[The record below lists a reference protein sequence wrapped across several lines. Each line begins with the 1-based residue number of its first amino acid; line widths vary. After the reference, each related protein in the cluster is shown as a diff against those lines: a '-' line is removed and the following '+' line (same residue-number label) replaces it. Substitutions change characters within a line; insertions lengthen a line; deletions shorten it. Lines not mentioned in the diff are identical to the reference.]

1 MRGMKRPLW
10 LVVAVIGVTVFG
22 LLSMIHGVM
31 VMMTPDV
38 LLINYMFGIVGITLG
53 VLDLVAAYTMW
64 KTGRPWFIM
73 VLFGPLVT
81 VFGSRLEIELDW
93 LLIMMFLTIVLFVA
107 VFLVFMIVTSR
118 RAREDY
124 KD

>member
-31 VMMTPDV
+31 VMMTPGV
-38 LLINYMFGIVGITLG
+38 LLLNYMFGIVGITFG

-73 VLFGPLVT
+73 VLFGPLVA

-93 LLIMMFLTIVLFVA
+93 LFMMMFLTIVLFFV

-124 KD
+124 RD